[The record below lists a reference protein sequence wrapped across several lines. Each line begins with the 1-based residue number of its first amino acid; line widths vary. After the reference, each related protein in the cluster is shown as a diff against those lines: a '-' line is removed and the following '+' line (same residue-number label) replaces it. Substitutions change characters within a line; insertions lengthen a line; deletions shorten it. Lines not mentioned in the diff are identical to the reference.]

1 MPDSEKKIAREVHE
15 LLLTA
20 RPERDDP
27 NLIKAALFQSA
38 IPASELSPA
47 KDEVFA
53 AIKNLQAATR
63 KGASAVEG
71 EKLLREAIRA
81 AEHWAAAA

>member
-1 MPDSEKKIAREVHE
+1 MPDSEKQIAREVHE

-38 IPASELSPA
+38 VPASELSPA

-53 AIKNLQAATR
+53 AIRNLQTATK

>member
-1 MPDSEKKIAREVHE
+1 MPNSEKQIAREVHE
-15 LLLTA
+15 LLMNA

-47 KDEVFA
+47 KDNVFA
-53 AIKNLQAATR
+53 AIANLQTATK

-71 EKLLREAIRA
+71 EKLLRQAIHA
-81 AEHWAAAA
+81 AEHWAADA